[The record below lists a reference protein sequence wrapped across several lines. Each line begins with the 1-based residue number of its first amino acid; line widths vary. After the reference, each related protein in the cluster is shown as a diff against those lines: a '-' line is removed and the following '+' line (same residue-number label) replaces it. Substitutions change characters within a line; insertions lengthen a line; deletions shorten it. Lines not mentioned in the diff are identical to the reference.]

1 MEERLPPTVQQHKV
15 HVDDWITCEFTKRG
29 LAPPH
34 CTPEALARA
43 LEREHQITIV
53 FRPYESDDPGVYGM
67 LYHSAEDAQTYV
79 VLFRPSHSVVLR
91 RLTLFHE
98 LGHVIFDQLP
108 AVGRRCDCRRW
119 LLLDPKEARAEAFA
133 MGAMHYS
140 FTKAATLPRPRV
152 VVEDDGTPSFGR
164 FLRRMGG

>member
-1 MEERLPPTVQQHKV
+1 MEERVQPTIQPRV
-15 HVDDWITCEFTKRG
+15 HVDDWIMGEFTKRR

-43 LEREHQITIV
+43 LERERQITIA

-67 LYHSAEDAQTYV
+67 LYRSEEDAQTFV

-108 AVGRRCDCRRW
+108 DVGQRCDCRRS
-119 LLLDPKEARAEAFA
+119 LVLDPKEARAEAFA
-133 MGAMHYS
+133 VGAMHLS
-140 FTKAATLPRPRV
+140 FLTTTTLPRPPQ
-152 VVEDDGTPSFGR
+152 EQDDALSALGH
-164 FLRRMGG
+164 FLKRTGFW